1 VGKEDDALCR
11 YFADNERYADLI
23 NGFIMQGRQVI
34 KADDLSAQ
42 DSRYSDSK
50 KKKGSRYRDLIRKAA
65 FGASFVIIGMEN
77 QEEVH
82 YLMPVRCMGYDVRE
96 YERQSSARRKQIRK
110 EKNVSKAEFLS
121 GFRKGDKLHPC
132 ITMVLYYGEDWD
144 GAADLHGLLD
154 LSEMPPELRTM
165 VNNYQLHIFD
175 VKKLENTE
183 VFRTDLKQVFD
194 FIKYSKDKHKL
205 KELSQQDAAYMQ
217 LDEAAYD
224 VVVAF
229 TGAEELLSV
238 KKKEDSS
245 MCQALKEL
253 LQDERAE
260 GREEGREEESL
271 RLSLLIQNLLS
282 AGRSDDLLRATKDK
296 QYLKQLCLEFGL

>member
-1 VGKEDDALCR
+1 MGKEDDALCR

>member
-229 TGAEELLSV
+229 TGAEELLLV